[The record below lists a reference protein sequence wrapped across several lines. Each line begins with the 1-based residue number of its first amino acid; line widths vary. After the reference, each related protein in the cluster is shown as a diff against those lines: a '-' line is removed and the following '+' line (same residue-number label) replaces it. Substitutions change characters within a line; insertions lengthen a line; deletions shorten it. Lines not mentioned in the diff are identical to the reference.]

1 MTEATVTEASAPA
14 AEATPTTET
23 TTTPSQQPS
32 EPAKDTG
39 DLLFGE
45 KPPEDGQEK
54 PDGEKPDGEDGEKGD
69 DAEVVEA
76 KVDFEKITL
85 PEGIAISEESKEAL
99 QSFITKHKLSPEAA
113 QDAAQELADI
123 GASIQQKQVEQWQ
136 NMKQEWRQ
144 AVENDP
150 KLGGHN
156 LRQTIDSCDAVV
168 RKFVGGEAELQE
180 FQADL
185 TLLGL
190 GNKLSFIRFLSN
202 VHAATAEDKLGGKSA
217 TAQPAPKSM
226 AQRMYPNMRSEAE

>member
-1 MTEATVTEASAPA
+1 MTEVTVMEASAPA
-14 AEATPTTET
+14 TEATPTTET
-23 TTTPSQQPS
+23 TTIPSQQPS
-32 EPAKDTG
+32 EPAKATDTG

-54 PDGEKPDGEDGEKGD
+54 PDGEKPDGEEGED
-69 DAEVVEA
+69 PEVVVP

-85 PEGIAISEESKEAL
+85 PEGVVITDESKEAL
-99 QSFITKHKLSPEAA
+99 QGFITKHKLSPEAA

-136 NMKQEWRQ
+136 TMKQEWRQ

-202 VHAATAEDKLGGKSA
+202 VHAATAEDKLGGKSG
-217 TAQPAPKSM
+217 PAEPAAKSM